1 MKKKNTLLIFGYGYT
16 AKFVCAKFS
25 RKNWQIYCTTRNS
38 EKTKEIRDLKVTPI
52 FFNDEEKI
60 KNILNDDA
68 YILTTAP
75 PENGKDPIIEN
86 YGHLLKKCRERIKWA
101 GYLST
106 TSVYGDKKGEW
117 VTEDTELEPNL
128 ERSISRVAAEN
139 SWITLGDNLSI
150 KTVIFRL
157 AGIYGPGRSLVDRLM
172 KNEDV
177 YIVDKPGHLFNRI
190 HVEDIVGAVEKAI
203 SSQSK
208 TKVFNVSDDL
218 PATQLDVAKFAA
230 SLLKKNCPEI
240 VSLNS
245 EMVSEMAKSFYKEEK
260 KYQTKSSKMNW
271 DISLCFPHLRKVFF
285 QSTKILKNPNGSS
298 YFN

>member
-1 MKKKNTLLIFGYGYT
+1 MVKKNTLLIFGFGYT
-16 AKFVCAKFS
+16 AKFICKKFS
-25 RKNWQIYCTTRNS
+25 RNNWQIYCTTRSN
-38 EKTKEIRDLKVTPI
+38 EKTKEIKDLKDMPV

-60 KNILNDDA
+60 KNILSDDN

-75 PENGKDPIIEN
+75 PENSKDPVVEN
-86 YGHLLKKCRERIKWA
+86 YGHLLKENSERIKWA

-139 SWITLGDNLSI
+139 SWIKLGERLLI

-157 AGIYGPGRSLVDRLM
+157 AGIYGPGRSLIDRLM

-177 YIVDKPGHLFNRI
+177 YIVDKPAHIFNRI
-190 HVEDIVGAVEKAI
+190 HIEDIVGAVEKAM

-208 TKVFNVSDDL
+208 TKIYNLSDDL

-240 VSLNS
+240 VSLKS

-260 KYQTKSSKMNW
+260 KVSNKKLKDELGYKLMFPSFKEGLSS
-271 DISLCFPHLRKVFF
+271 IH
-285 QSTKILKNPNGSS
+285 KNSKE
-298 YFN
+298 F

>member
-1 MKKKNTLLIFGYGYT
+1 MVKKNTLLIFGFGYT
-16 AKFVCAKFS
+16 AKFICKKFS
-25 RKNWQIYCTTRNS
+25 RNNWQIYCTTRSN
-38 EKTKEIRDLKVTPI
+38 EKTKEIKDLKAMPV

-60 KNILNDDA
+60 KNILSDDN

-75 PENGKDPIIEN
+75 PENSKDPVVEN
-86 YGHLLKKCRERIKWA
+86 YGHLLKENSERIKWA

-117 VTEDTELEPNL
+117 VTEDTELEPKL

-139 SWITLGDNLSI
+139 SWIKLGERLLI

-157 AGIYGPGRSLVDRLM
+157 AGIYGPGRSLIDRLM

-177 YIVDKPGHLFNRI
+177 YIVDKPAHIFNRI
-190 HVEDIVGAVEKAI
+190 HIEDIVGAVEKAM

-208 TKVFNVSDDL
+208 TKIYNLSDDL

-240 VSLNS
+240 VSLKS

-260 KYQTKSSKMNW
+260 KVSNKKLKDELGYKLMFPSFKEGLSS
-271 DISLCFPHLRKVFF
+271 IH
-285 QSTKILKNPNGSS
+285 KNSKE
-298 YFN
+298 F

>member
-1 MKKKNTLLIFGYGYT
+1 MDKKNTLLIFGFGYT
-16 AKFVCAKFS
+16 AKFICKKFS
-25 RKNWQIYCTTRNS
+25 RNNWRVYCTTRSN
-38 EKTKEIRDLKVTPI
+38 EKTKEIKDLKAMPV

-60 KNILNDDA
+60 KNILSDDN

-75 PENGKDPIIEN
+75 PENSKDPVVEN
-86 YGHLLKKCRERIKWA
+86 YGHLIKENSERIKWA

-139 SWITLGDNLSI
+139 SWIKLGEKLLI

-157 AGIYGPGRSLVDRLM
+157 AGIYGPGRSLIDRLM

-177 YIVDKPGHLFNRI
+177 YIVDKPAHLFNRI
-190 HVEDIVGAVEKAI
+190 HIEDIVGAVEKAM

-208 TKVFNVSDDL
+208 TKIYNLSDDL

-240 VSLNS
+240 VSLKS

-260 KYQTKSSKMNW
+260 KVSNKKLKDELGYKLVFPSFKEGLSSIHKT
-271 DISLCFPHLRKVFF
+271 SKEF
-285 QSTKILKNPNGSS
+285 
-298 YFN
+298 

>member
-1 MKKKNTLLIFGYGYT
+1 MNKKNTLLIFGFGYT
-16 AKFVCAKFS
+16 AKFICKKLLK
-25 RKNWQIYCTTRNS
+25 KNWQVYCTTRSS
-38 EKTKEIRDLKVTPI
+38 EKIKEIKDLKAIPV

-60 KNILNDDA
+60 KNVLSEDN

-75 PENGKDPIIEN
+75 PENSKDPVVEN
-86 YGHLLKKCRERIKWA
+86 YGHLLKKNSERVKWA

-139 SWITLGDNLSI
+139 SWIKLGENLLI

-172 KNEDV
+172 KDEDV
-177 YIVDKPGHLFNRI
+177 YIVDKPAHLFNRI
-190 HVEDIVGAVEKAI
+190 HVEDIVGVVEKAM
-203 SSQSK
+203 SSSSK
-208 TKVFNVSDDL
+208 TKIFNLSDDL

-260 KYQTKSSKMNW
+260 KVSNKKLKDELGYKLVFPSFKEGLFSIHKNSKE
-271 DISLCFPHLRKVFF
+271 F
-285 QSTKILKNPNGSS
+285 
-298 YFN
+298 

>member
-1 MKKKNTLLIFGYGYT
+1 MNKKNRLLIFGFGYT
-16 AKFVCAKFS
+16 AKFMCQKFS
-25 RKNWQIYCTTRNS
+25 KKNWEVFCTTRFK
-38 EKTKEIRDLKVTPI
+38 EKAKEIKSHNATPI
-52 FFNDEEKI
+52 FFDDEEKI
-60 KNILNDDA
+60 ESVLSKNS
-68 YILTTAP
+68 YILSTAP
-75 PENGKDPIIEN
+75 PENSKDPVVEN
-86 YGHLLKKCRERIKWA
+86 YGHLLKKNSERVKWA

-139 SWITLGDNLSI
+139 SWIKLGENLLI

-172 KNEDV
+172 KDEDV
-177 YIVDKPGHLFNRI
+177 YIVDKPAHLFNRI
-190 HVEDIVGAVEKAI
+190 HVEDIVGVVEKAM
-203 SSQSK
+203 SSSSK
-208 TKVFNVSDDL
+208 TKIFNLSDDL

-260 KYQTKSSKMNW
+260 KVSNKKLKDELGYKLVFPSFKEGLFSIHKNSKE
-271 DISLCFPHLRKVFF
+271 F
-285 QSTKILKNPNGSS
+285 
-298 YFN
+298 

>member
-38 EKTKEIRDLKVTPI
+38 EKTKEIGDLKVTPI

-190 HVEDIVGAVEKAI
+190 HVEDIVGVVEKAI

-240 VSLNS
+240 VSLKN

-260 KYQTKSSKMNW
+260 KVSNKKLKDELGYKLAFPSFKEGLFSIHKNSKE
-271 DISLCFPHLRKVFF
+271 F
-285 QSTKILKNPNGSS
+285 
-298 YFN
+298 